1 MNEDD
6 LTVDDRF
13 RCGDY
18 EEGSNDIISAIR
30 KIIDA
35 DAALLETDPE
45 AVLIT
50 ERAEA
55 RMRAALKR
63 LIGGSNTPPIVL
75 EAIA

>member
-6 LTVDDRF
+6 LTVDDWF
-13 RCGDY
+13 RCGDDD
-18 EEGSNDIISAIR
+18 EGSNDIISAIR
-30 KIIDA
+30 EIIGA

-55 RMRAALKR
+55 RLRTALKH
-63 LIGGSNTPPIVL
+63 LIGGSDTPPIVL